1 MLFSI
6 GLILI
11 LGFSIGKIFNKLKLP
26 SLIGMILVGILIG
39 PSVLNLIDP
48 GMYNPVLGGK
58 TLSAELRQIALV
70 VIITRAGLSLNISDL
85 KKLGHSALLMCF
97 VPATFEIIGV
107 TIFGPMIFGIS
118 HFEAMLLGSV
128 LGAVSPAIIVPR
140 MIKLQEEGYK
150 NVANLVL
157 TGASCDD
164 VFVIILFYSFLGLVE
179 NNVFELNMLYELPL
193 SIVLGILLGVI
204 FGLAVRYI
212 FRIKKIQG
220 TVKILITLSVSFIM
234 IGIENLLKPYVAISS
249 LLGVMAM
256 GILLN
261 KDIETQ
267 IELKKSYNGMWT
279 FFEVILFVLVGSE
292 LNIEY
297 ALDSFGPGLLLL
309 LGSLSFRSLGVLV
322 CLIGTK
328 FTWKERGFII
338 MAYLPKATVQASIG
352 GVALSMGLPCG
363 TLVLTIAVL
372 SIVITAPLGALL
384 IDSTYKHLLTTDEE
398 KEKNLKLKEAEV
410 K

>member
-1 MLFSI
+1 MLFSV
-6 GLILI
+6 GLILL
-11 LGFSIGKIFNKLKLP
+11 LGFSIGKLFNKIKLP
-26 SLIGMILVGILIG
+26 SLIGMIIVGILIG

-48 GMYNPVLGGK
+48 GMYQPVLGGK
-58 TLSAELRQIALV
+58 TLSAILRQIALV

-118 HFEAMLLGSV
+118 YFEAMLLGSV

-150 NVANLVL
+150 SVANLVL

-179 NNVFELNMLYELPL
+179 NNVFEMNMLYELPL
-193 SIVLGILLGVI
+193 SIILGILLGVI
-204 FGLAVRYI
+204 VGLGVRYLFNVI
-212 FRIKKIQG
+212 RIKG
-220 TVKILITLSVSFIM
+220 TVKFLLVLSLSFIM
-234 IGIENLLKPYVAISS
+234 LGIEDLLKPYVAVSS

-261 KDIETQ
+261 KDLETQ
-267 IELKKSYNGMWT
+267 GELKTSYNGMWT

-297 ALDSFGPGLLLL
+297 ALNSFGPGLLLL
-309 LGSLSFRSLGVLV
+309 LGSLTFRSLGVLV

-328 FTWKERGFII
+328 FNWKERGFII

-352 GVALSMGLPCG
+352 GIALSMNLPCG
-363 TLVLTIAVL
+363 ALVLTIAVL
-372 SIVITAPLGALL
+372 SIVITAPVGAFL
-384 IDSTYKHLLTTDEE
+384 IDLTYKRLLKTDEE
-398 KEKNLKLKEAEV
+398 KENSLKLKEFEA